1 MAREHIRKIPARR
14 EDSHKGD
21 YGRVFVVAGSPG
33 LTGAAF
39 LCCEGAL
46 RSGSGLVTNG
56 IPESLNPVM
65 EIKLTEC
72 MTLPL
77 TETQNQTLGLAAHKE
92 ILDFAKK
99 CDVVALG
106 PGLGRGSET
115 KPLVKRLV
123 REIEPPVVL
132 DADGIVALE
141 GDIDVLKDRKGRLVL
156 TPHPGEMA
164 SLIGK
169 EAAEVQSMREDIA
182 KSVAEVTGAVVC
194 LKGHR
199 TVVADPEGEV
209 YVNETG
215 NSGMATGGMGD
226 ILTGMIASFMG
237 QGIDDY
243 GAAVIAVYLH
253 GTAGDIAAD
262 KKGPFNMI
270 ATDVLEYLPEAF
282 SKTGI

>member
-1 MAREHIRKIPARR
+1 MAREHIKKIPARR

-33 LTGAAF
+33 MTGAAF

-77 TETQNQTLGLAAHKE
+77 TETQGQTLGVAAEKQ
-92 ILDFAKK
+92 ILDFSGKS
-99 CDVVALG
+99 DVVVLG
-106 PGLGRGSET
+106 PGMGRSPET
-115 KPLVKRLV
+115 RPLIRKLAQ
-123 REIEPPVVL
+123 EIETPIVL
-132 DADGIVALE
+132 DADGIIALE
-141 GDIDVLKDRKGRLVL
+141 GDLDLLKDRSGRLVL
-156 TPHPGEMA
+156 TPHPGEM
-164 SLIGK
+164 SDLIGK
-169 EAAEVQSMREDIA
+169 DIAEIQSMREDTA
-182 KSVAEVTGAVVC
+182 RSVAEVTGAVVC

-199 TVVADPEGEV
+199 TVVANPEGDV

-226 ILTGMIASFMG
+226 ILSGMIASFIG

-243 GAAVIAVYLH
+243 GATVIAAYLH
-253 GTAGDIAAD
+253 GLAGDVAAE
-262 KKGPFNMI
+262 KKGQFNMV
-270 ATDVLEYLPEAF
+270 ATDVLEYLSEAF
-282 SKTGI
+282 KKAGI